1 MQSISQKTSYVM
13 NNKNK
18 NMGYMDV
25 EETKR
30 RLLKTVTDIT
40 GQTSSHQNQRQTGG
54 CKKKKHPPN
63 IRNRLAGLPD
73 KGHVPKLRMDTMFL
87 VRSC

>member
-1 MQSISQKTSYVM
+1 
-13 NNKNK
+13 
-18 NMGYMDV
+18 MDTEAI

-40 GQTSSHQNQRQTGG
+40 GQTSSPSSHQNQRQTGG

-63 IRNRLAGLPD
+63 IRNRLAGL
-73 KGHVPKLRMDTMFL
+73 GG
-87 VRSC
+87 